1 MTGSSSIRDSATH
14 LSQTSGQTPVSLKG
28 KQMWRYN
35 EDPVNTSDED
45 QEDLPYDDD
54 LANQGVLNYAWR
66 KTSEKEER
74 IMDNSKNTDKKTATD
89 LNLRQ
94 TAMVVSQLPNS
105 GVDAALVN
113 DGGKEQSTDQ
123 RQPEEAVPTSN
134 QPQHVGSTMISDLLL
149 RHFTREDLLNAT
161 ELIEAETLPEVSLME
176 SLDTTVVSMVSQHI
190 AYHGPSFF
198 SHRNGGRDSSQR
210 ESEVK
215 SGGASPVVSKR
226 EDEKSHSSQLALGS
240 ARDSES
246 EGEHSPEVSHRS
258 SSAQPAN
265 AEDSIQRCSL
275 VRTRSFSE
283 LKYGQGQVHY
293 PLPDFSKVAPKV
305 KIPKANGAIVVRSV
319 CPSPGI
325 LRAQSSPG
333 MLAKS
338 SASNMATMDVISRVL
353 EDTILPPD
361 KLFVFKEQDKCHGSI
376 HPLQVT
382 SRNLYYSHFLIN
394 VR

>member
-1 MTGSSSIRDSATH
+1 MEGTPEDLDDEAEADEERPSSVLWTKCIQQSIFVDISDDDSLHFSDLKPGSFDICLNQDSPASEASVKIRENTQLASSDEEEEEATEAGVTPSGGSVTGSSSIRDSATH

-74 IMDNSKNTDKKTATD
+74 IMGNSKNTDKKTATG

-283 LKYGQGQVHY
+283 LKYGQGQ
-293 PLPDFSKVAPKV
+293 
-305 KIPKANGAIVVRSV
+305 
-319 CPSPGI
+319 
-325 LRAQSSPG
+325 
-333 MLAKS
+333 
-338 SASNMATMDVISRVL
+338 AS
-353 EDTILPPD
+353 
-361 KLFVFKEQDKCHGSI
+361 
-376 HPLQVT
+376 
-382 SRNLYYSHFLIN
+382 
-394 VR
+394 